1 MTTPTRETR
10 TAGTSEAVTRNIR
23 VSVEAQY
30 SPAHSHPANQQWFF
44 LYTIR
49 ISNEG
54 QETVQLI
61 SRHWLITDAN
71 DRVDE
76 VRGLGVV
83 GQQPVLAPGE
93 SFEYTSGCPLSTAF
107 GMMKGTYHMV
117 TDRGERF
124 ETGDRPVLPAGTVFH
139 SLKRGHASARSF
151 RPGIARRG
159 VPGFRRRDPLK
170 TDARTASRAAGRS
183 PPASRSAPPC
193 PGA

>member
-10 TAGTSEAVTRNIR
+10 TAGTSEAVTRDIR

-76 VRGLGVV
+76 VRGLG
-83 GQQPVLAPGE
+83 G
-93 SFEYTSGCPLSTAF
+93 S
-107 GMMKGTYHMV
+107 
-117 TDRGERF
+117 
-124 ETGDRPVLPAGTVFH
+124 
-139 SLKRGHASARSF
+139 ASS
-151 RPGIARRG
+151 PC
-159 VPGFRRRDPLK
+159 
-170 TDARTASRAAGRS
+170 S
-183 PPASRSAPPC
+183 PPANHSSIRPAVRC
-193 PGA
+193 PRPSG

>member
-30 SPAHSHPANQQWFF
+30 SPAPSHPTNQQWFF

-83 GQQPVLAPGE
+83 GQQPLLKPGE
-93 SFEYTSGCPLSTAF
+93 QFEYTSWTRITTPRGS
-107 GMMKGTYHMV
+107 M
-117 TDRGERF
+117 RGELYCMTDEAESF
-124 ETGDRPVLPAGTVFH
+124 EAPIEAFPLA
-139 SLKRGHASARSF
+139 
-151 RPGIARRG
+151 IAQA
-159 VPGFRRRDPLK
+159 LH
-170 TDARTASRAAGRS
+170 
-183 PPASRSAPPC
+183 
-193 PGA
+193 